1 MDNNSQNFDL
11 RELFYIFKSN
21 YIIYIYAFLISFV
34 SLSIF
39 YLSALPQYT
48 SNAKIYIEDDAS
60 TINPFA
66 EISGRRDLNMINNQM
81 EILNSRVL
89 RENTIKN
96 LAESSRKDNLYLFNT
111 RNENDDLNNL
121 VKQGL
126 RKILLSEIFS
136 YNTFEEAKQDNP
148 QILSIAEIHLKNN
161 LIFSSGR
168 NSDIINITYSSNNS
182 IESALVINALLVEYQ
197 KMDIMWQNNEHRFL
211 QSFLNDQLEIKI
223 VELQEIE
230 NTLKDFQE
238 SNKIFGLDNDT
249 EIILSNV
256 QSMESDLY
264 QTKTEIE
271 ILGKREQFYKNSL
284 SSEEKQLSFK
294 LTNTIDSQLF
304 ALRNELAITEAEY
317 LSSKSKNSTNENAL
331 KSIELKIDNL
341 KNSISEETN
350 ELIKL
355 GISSANPIEFRQSLV
370 DSLIQING
378 QKTALEARLVE
389 TDKVLKIYENQLESL
404 PNKFLEYSRLIREKN
419 ISEETYGLMKKKF
432 QESRIS
438 EASEIGK
445 IRVIDN
451 AIPNNISSFPPSIS
465 LLGLLLIIFTV
476 AGSSVYISLSNFLDS
491 SITRIDYVENLGLSI
506 LSVIPSFEL
515 DKKQRKKKK
524 IINEYTSR
532 LILNDDSKSPISE
545 SYRTLRTSLEFL
557 KNINNTKAKKI
568 IVSSSGP
575 QEGKSTTSANIAI
588 AFASQSKKTIIL
600 DCDMRKPI
608 LHKAFDVDKDKGI
621 SKMFINQ
628 KETTFDNNIQ
638 STKIKNLDILCAGPI
653 PPNPSELLSSTK
665 FENALNELFD
675 KYDVVIVDT
684 PPLIAVTDALLLRKH
699 FDELILIVRLKKT
712 EKGALDRSMKNL
724 ENIGFPLKYCVLNEV
739 SGSSYYGSYYYSSY
753 HYYYGNDNEN
763 N

>member
-11 RELFYIFKSN
+11 RELYYSLRSN
-21 YIIYIYAFLISFV
+21 YIIYVYAFLISFV
-34 SLSIF
+34 SLGIF
-39 YLSALPQYT
+39 YLSALPRYT

-89 RENTIKN
+89 RQNTIKS
-96 LAESSRKDNLYLFNT
+96 LSKSLRKDNLYLFNT

-126 RKILLSEIFS
+126 RKLLLSEIYS
-136 YNTFEEAKQDNP
+136 YNTFEEARQDNP
-148 QILSIAEIHLKNN
+148 QILSLAEIHLKNN
-161 LIFSSGR
+161 LIFVSGR
-168 NSDIINITYSSNNS
+168 NSDIINISYSSNNALESS
-182 IESALVINALLVEYQ
+182 IVINTLLNEYQ

-211 QSFLNDQLEIKI
+211 QSFLNDQLDIKI
-223 VELQEIE
+223 KELEQIE
-230 NTLKDFQE
+230 NSLKKFQE

-249 EIILSNV
+249 EIILTNV

-264 QTKTEIE
+264 KTKTEIE
-271 ILGKREQFYKNSL
+271 ILGKREQFYRNSL
-284 SSEEKQLSFK
+284 NSEEKQLSLK

-317 LSSKSKNSTNENAL
+317 LSSKSKNSTNQNAL
-331 KSIELKIDNL
+331 ESIELKIDNL

-370 DSLIQING
+370 DSLIQISG
-378 QKTALEARLVE
+378 QKTALEARFIE
-389 TDKVLKIYENQLESL
+389 TGKVLKIYENQLESL
-404 PNKFLEYSRLIREKN
+404 PNKFLEYSRLIREKS

-445 IRVIDN
+445 IRIIDN
-451 AIPNNISSFPPSIS
+451 AIPNNISSYPPSLS
-465 LLGLLLIIFTV
+465 LLGIILILLTTIGGTT
-476 AGSSVYISLSNFLDS
+476 YINLSNFLNS
-491 SITRIDYVENLGLSI
+491 SITKIDYIENLGISI
-506 LSVIPSFEL
+506 LSVIPSFDL
-515 DKKQRKKKK
+515 DKKRRKKK
-524 IINEYTSR
+524 ISNEYTSR
-532 LILNDDSKSPISE
+532 LILKDDTKSPISE

-557 KNINNTKAKKI
+557 KNVNETRARKI

-588 AFASQSKKTIIL
+588 AFASQGKKTIII

-608 LHKAFDVDKDKGI
+608 LHKAFDVDKEKGI
-621 SKMFINQ
+621 SKMFIDKN
-628 KETTFDNNIQ
+628 ETSFTSNIQ
-638 STKIKNLDILCAGPI
+638 ATQIENLDILCSGPT

-665 FENALNELFD
+665 FENALNEAFEQ
-675 KYDVVIVDT
+675 YDVVIVDT

-699 FDELILIVRLKKT
+699 FDELLLIVRLNKT

-739 SGSSYYGSYYYSSY
+739 SGSNYYGSYYYSYY
-753 HYYYGNDNEN
+753 HYYYGNNNEEN
-763 N
+763 